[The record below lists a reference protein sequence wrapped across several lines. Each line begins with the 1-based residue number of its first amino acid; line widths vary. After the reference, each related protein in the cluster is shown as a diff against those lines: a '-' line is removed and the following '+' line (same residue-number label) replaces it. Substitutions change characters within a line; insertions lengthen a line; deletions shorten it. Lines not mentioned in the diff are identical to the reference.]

1 MFVRKVILSSI
12 LVGAFASAAS
22 AVSFTAETRLVLK
35 FGTLPAGVSLLA
47 EKDKN
52 KDSDTL
58 GTGVVDTQ
66 VKFGGNDVDRFT
78 IDSLVTGEANDVG
91 SAAGG
96 LARGKWTF
104 TLTNTTNTAV
114 FIDLRLK
121 LEQLVNVSNYGPLD
135 HGQAVSDAHSPGSGQ
150 TAGGSLLL
158 ADTSSD
164 TDLFAGI
171 TDFLIKVKKNDALTF
186 SFVGRSIGTAQAV
199 PEPSSIAALGLGGLV
214 LLRRR
219 KK

>member
-22 AVSFTAETRLVLK
+22 AVSFTAQTQLVLK
-35 FGTLPAGVSLLA
+35 FGALPAGVSLLA

-78 IDSLVTGEANDVG
+78 IDSLVTGEAIDVG

-104 TLTNTTNTAV
+104 TLTNTNNSAV

-135 HGQAVSDAHSPGSGQ
+135 HGQAVSDAHSNSGQ
-150 TAGGSLLL
+150 TAGASLLL
-158 ADTSSD
+158 ADTSFD
-164 TDLFAGI
+164 TDFDTGI
-171 TDFLIKVKKNDALTF
+171 EDFLIKVKKNDSLTF
-186 SFVGRSIGTAQAV
+186 SFVGRSIGSAQAV
-199 PEPSSIAALGLGGLV
+199 PEPSSIAALGLGGLA

-219 KK
+219 RK